1 MRDVRHL
8 FRPRYTQSRALVIGI
23 DKYAHASPLEYAV
36 SDANGFRQT
45 LIDSLGFEEDSIKYL
60 TDKDATRQAILQA
73 FCSYADERVDVDER
87 LIVFYA
93 GHGYTRSG
101 IRGDIGFLVPHDGKV
116 SDLSTLLRWDEL
128 TRTAEMVRS
137 KHILFIMDA
146 CYGGLALTRHAP
158 PGTTRFLM
166 DMMRRPSRQVLT
178 AGKAN
183 EVVADSGGPL
193 PNHSVFTGHLL
204 QGIQGKAA
212 TTEGVITGAG
222 LMAYVY
228 SQVANDKNSNQTPHF
243 GYFDGD
249 GDIILSAPK
258 EFTDAESSELSDN
271 DRLISVPFA
280 AEDALTEDIT
290 EKVKVVKRLL
300 ASTTGT
306 IELHDMLMHEV
317 KRFLAL
323 TSEDSFSIPRF
334 FSPEKLLE
342 HTAQYEAANRDLSLL
357 LACVAHW
364 GQPAHA
370 PLLRK
375 CISRSSDRLR
385 TTNPQSLWEELRW
398 YPLILEMYSAGIAA
412 VDSQNFDNLSIIFQ
426 TPVFGSSF
434 TSGASSAFIEV
445 AANKIVTLA
454 GPNAFSKMPG
464 YEEHHTPLS
473 DYLFKSLQPGL
484 DDALFFGK
492 NYESSFDEFEVL
504 FFLSNIDA
512 RIENKKGATGPY
524 GRFAWKQNRMNTPP
538 LDRIIQTAKKQG
550 QSWTPLKAGLFG
562 GRIERFERVAL
573 AYREWILKL
582 NLD

>member
-101 IRGDIGFLVPHDGKV
+101 IRGDIGFLVPYDGNV
-116 SDLSTLLRWDEL
+116 SDLSTLVRWDEL

-146 CYGGLALTRHAP
+146 CYGGLALTRHAT

-204 QGIQGKAA
+204 EGIQGKAA
-212 TTEGVITGAG
+212 TPDGVITGAG

-228 SQVANDKNSNQTPHF
+228 GRVANDKNSNQTPHF

-258 EFTDAESSELSDN
+258 ELSAPESPDLSDN
-271 DRLISVPFA
+271 DHLISVPFA
-280 AEDALTEDIT
+280 VEEAPTEDIT

-300 ASTTGT
+300 ASSAGT
-306 IELHDMLMHEV
+306 IELHDLLMREV
-317 KRFLAL
+317 RRFLTM
-323 TSEDSFSIPRF
+323 TSDDSFSTQKV
-334 FSPEKLLE
+334 FSPEGMLDRVSR
-342 HTAQYEAANRDLSLL
+342 YEAATLDLALL

-364 GQPAHA
+364 GRTEH
-370 PLLRK
+370 
-375 CISRSSDRLR
+375 ISSLQKSIARSSDRLDMASGL
-385 TTNPQSLWEELRW
+385 SLWIELRW
-398 YPLILEMYSAGIAA
+398 YPLILELYSAGIAA
-412 VDSQNFDNLSIIFQ
+412 VDSKRYDNLSALFHAQ
-426 TPVFGSSF
+426 VFGASHGSE
-434 TSGASSAFIEV
+434 TSHTFLEV
-445 AANKIVTLA
+445 ASDQILA
-454 GPNAFSKMPG
+454 LTRLEAFKRIPG
-464 YEEHHTPLS
+464 HERHYTPMS
-473 DYLFKSLQPGL
+473 EYLFKVLQPHL
-484 DDALFFGK
+484 DDTLFLGK

-504 FFLSNIDA
+504 FALACADDLIS
-512 RIENKKGATGPY
+512 KGKHIWGPV
-524 GRFAWKQNRMNTPP
+524 GRFGWKNSHGSSSP
-538 LDRIIQTAKKQG
+538 LSQVIRAAQEQK
-550 QSWTPLKAGLFG
+550 QSWPPLKAGLFG
-562 GRIERFERVAL
+562 GSIDRFEKVAL
-573 AYREWILKL
+573 DYLKIIQGL
-582 NLD
+582 NWY